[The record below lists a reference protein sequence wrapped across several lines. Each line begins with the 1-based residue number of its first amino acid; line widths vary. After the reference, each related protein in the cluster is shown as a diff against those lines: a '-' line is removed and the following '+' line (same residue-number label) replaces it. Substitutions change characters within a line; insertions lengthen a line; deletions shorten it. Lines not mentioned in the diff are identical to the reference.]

1 MKHFLSAITIALLI
15 GLSSRMATAQISH
28 QVFDNLLNTHV
39 TDAGTVNYAAFKK
52 DQVKLDKYLSTLRSN
67 HPSDSWTKNERL
79 AYWINAYNAFTI
91 KLILDN
97 MPVKS
102 ILDIHDGKAWD
113 VEWIKLGNK
122 TYSLNHIENKIIRPV
137 FKEPRIHFAVNCAAK
152 SCPPLLNRAYSAKT
166 LDEQL
171 ENQTRKFIQN
181 RSFNYISSNSI
192 KLSKIF
198 EWYAE
203 DFGPI
208 TSFIN
213 TYTKATISA
222 KAKVSY
228 LEYNW
233 ELNGLKK

>member
-1 MKHFLSAITIALLI
+1 MKHFLSAIAIACLI
-15 GLSSRMATAQISH
+15 SLSTKMATAQISH
-28 QVFDNLLNTHV
+28 QVFDNLLSTHV
-39 TDAGTVNYAAFKK
+39 TDTGTVNYMAFKK
-52 DQVKLDKYLSTLRSN
+52 DQFKLDKYLATLRSN
-67 HPSDSWTKNERL
+67 HPSESWTKNERL

-122 TYSLNHIENKIIRPV
+122 TYSLNYIENKIIRPV

-171 ENQTRKFIQN
+171 ENQTRK
-181 RSFNYISSNSI
+181 S
-192 KLSKIF
+192 
-198 EWYAE
+198 
-203 DFGPI
+203 
-208 TSFIN
+208 T
-213 TYTKATISA
+213 
-222 KAKVSY
+222 
-228 LEYNW
+228 
-233 ELNGLKK
+233 